1 MDLKQTK
8 RGDQMMKVLRGAII
22 VLGAA
27 AILAVSA
34 VSAFAGQQYGGGGV
48 AGESTGGGGT
58 LPFTGADLALY
69 ALVGLAIIASG
80 LALRP
85 YAARRRIG

>member
-1 MDLKQTK
+1 MT
-8 RGDQMMKVLRGAII
+8 KVLRGAISL
-22 VLGAA
+22 LGAA
-27 AILAVSA
+27 AILGVSA

-69 ALVGLAIIASG
+69 GLIGLGIVASG
-80 LALRP
+80 LALRG
-85 YAARRRIG
+85 YSARRRIS